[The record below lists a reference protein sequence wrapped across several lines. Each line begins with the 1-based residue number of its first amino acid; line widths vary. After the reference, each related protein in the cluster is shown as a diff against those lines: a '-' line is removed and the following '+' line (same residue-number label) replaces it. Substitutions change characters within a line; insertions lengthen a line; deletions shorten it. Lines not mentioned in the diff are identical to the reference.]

1 MQPAIEANKQLV
13 ASLKEM
19 APLINAFRKQ
29 IANKHAALKQ
39 QENIITLQAVNANKL
54 LEASEL
60 SLEKIKQAK
69 LKTDQAALNVQ
80 AKIESAKKRNTQLTV
95 EERVQNEVNNR
106 LLNKKRERLGLVGTY
121 EKLNRSRQKRKD

>member
-1 MQPAIEANKQLV
+1 MQPIEANKQLV

-29 IANKHAALKQ
+29 TANKHAALKQ

-80 AKIESAKKRNTQLTV
+80 AKIESAKK
-95 EERVQNEVNNR
+95 EIH
-106 LLNKKRERLGLVGTY
+106 
-121 EKLNRSRQKRKD
+121 S

>member
-1 MQPAIEANKQLV
+1 
-13 ASLKEM
+13 M
-19 APLINAFRKQ
+19 APLINAFRKTDSQ
-29 IANKHAALKQ
+29 HAALKQ

-106 LLNKKRERLGLVGTY
+106 LLKQEARERLGLVGTY
-121 EKLNRSRQKRKD
+121 EN

>member
-1 MQPAIEANKQLV
+1 
-13 ASLKEM
+13 
-19 APLINAFRKQ
+19 
-29 IANKHAALKQ
+29 
-39 QENIITLQAVNANKL
+39 

-106 LLNKKRERLGLVGTY
+106 L
-121 EKLNRSRQKRKD
+121 

>member
-1 MQPAIEANKQLV
+1 
-13 ASLKEM
+13 
-19 APLINAFRKQ
+19 
-29 IANKHAALKQ
+29 
-39 QENIITLQAVNANKL
+39 

-106 LLNKKRERLGLVGTY
+106 LLKQEARERLGLVGTY
-121 EKLNRSRQKRKD
+121 EN

>member
-1 MQPAIEANKQLV
+1 
-13 ASLKEM
+13 
-19 APLINAFRKQ
+19 LITFRKTDSQ
-29 IANKHAALKQ
+29 QAYAALKQ

-95 EERVQNEVNNR
+95 EERT
-106 LLNKKRERLGLVGTY
+106 K
-121 EKLNRSRQKRKD
+121 